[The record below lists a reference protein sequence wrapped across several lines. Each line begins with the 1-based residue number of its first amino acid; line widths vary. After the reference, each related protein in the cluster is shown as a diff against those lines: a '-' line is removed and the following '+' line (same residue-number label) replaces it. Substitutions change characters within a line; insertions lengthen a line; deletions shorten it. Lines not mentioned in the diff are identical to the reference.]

1 MFLYKN
7 NINMFL
13 KNISI
18 LLSFLN
24 VEKKYGENLKKQ
36 PAKLYL
42 CVVLRNARGGIGR
55 RATLRG

>member
-1 MFLYKN
+1 
-7 NINMFL
+7 MFL
-13 KNISI
+13 KNIYFFI
-18 LLSFLN
+18 PLSER
-24 VEKKYGENLKKQ
+24 EKKYEENLKKE

>member
-1 MFLYKN
+1 MFLYEN
-7 NINMFL
+7 NMNMFF
-13 KNISI
+13 KNIYF
-18 LLSFLN
+18 LHAFLN
-24 VEKKYGENLKKQ
+24 VKKKYGENLKKE